1 MKKHTIADLQK
12 LKQEKNPFVA
22 LTAYDYP
29 TAKIINKLNIPLI
42 LVGDSASMVVYGY
55 KDTTPICMDELLLV
69 TRAVER
75 GINTSLIVGDMPF
88 MSYQPSVEE
97 AVKNAGRFI
106 KEGKVDAVKLEGG
119 REYVNQV
126 KAIITAGIPVIGHV
140 GLKPQSVLIESGYK
154 IQGKNSQSA
163 LNIYKDAIALQDAGV
178 FALVLEGVPSE
189 LAEIITQTLKIPTIG
204 IGAGKNCDGQIQVL
218 HDLLGFFGP
227 EVPKHAKTYLNLQDD
242 LKNSIN
248 AYISDVENNI
258 FPNKNNFITMN
269 KNELKDLKI
278 KIENL

>member
-1 MKKHTIADLQK
+1 MKKYRIADIQK
-12 LKQEKNPFVA
+12 LKQEEKSFVT

-55 KDTTPICMDELLLV
+55 KDTTPICMDEILLI
-69 TRAVER
+69 TRAVKR
-75 GINTSLIVGDMPF
+75 GIDTSLIVGDMPF
-88 MSYQPSVEE
+88 MSYQPSIEE
-97 AVKNAGRFI
+97 AIKNAGRFI
-106 KEGKVDAVKLEGG
+106 KEGQVDAVKLEGG
-119 REYVNQV
+119 REYINQV

-154 IQGKNSQSA
+154 IQGKSSDSA

-218 HDLLGFFGP
+218 HDLIGFFGP
-227 EVPKHAKTYLNLQDD
+227 EVPKHAKAYLNLQDH

-248 AYISDVENNI
+248 TYISDVENNI
-258 FPNKNNFITMN
+258 FPNENNFIKMN

>member
-1 MKKHTIADLQK
+1 MKKYNIADLQK
-12 LKQEKNPFVA
+12 LKQEKKPFVT

-55 KDTTPICMDELLLV
+55 KDTTPICMDEMLLI
-69 TRAVER
+69 TRAVKR
-75 GINTSLIVGDMPF
+75 GISTSLIVGDMPF

-119 REYVNQV
+119 REYINQV
-126 KAIITAGIPVIGHV
+126 NAIITAGIPVIGHI

-154 IQGKNSQSA
+154 IQGKTSQTA
-163 LNIYKDAIALQDAGV
+163 LNIYKDAIALQNAGV

-204 IGAGKNCDGQIQVL
+204 IGAGKKCDGQIQVL
-218 HDLLGFFGP
+218 HDLIGFFGH
-227 EVPKHAKTYLNLQDD
+227 EVPKHATTYLNLKRE
-242 LKNSIN
+242 LKKSIN

-258 FPNKNNFITMN
+258 FPGKKNFTTMN
-269 KNELKDLKI
+269 KSELKDLKI

>member
-1 MKKHTIADLQK
+1 MKKYSIADIKK
-12 LKQEKNPFVA
+12 LKKGKKPFVT

-55 KDTTPICMDELLLV
+55 KDTTPICMDEILLV
-69 TRAVER
+69 TKAVER

-97 AVKNAGRFI
+97 AIKNAGRFI
-106 KEGKVDAVKLEGG
+106 KEGQVDAVKLEGG
-119 REYVNQV
+119 REYINQV
-126 KAIITAGIPVIGHV
+126 KAIVTAGIPVMGHV

-154 IQGKNSQSA
+154 IQGKNSDSA
-163 LNIYKDAIALQDAGV
+163 LNIYKDAIALQAAGV

-218 HDLLGFFGP
+218 HDLIGFFGP
-227 EVPKHAKTYLNLQDD
+227 EIPKHAKAYLNLQVD

-258 FPNKNNFITMN
+258 FPNENNFIRMN
-269 KNELKDLKI
+269 NNELKSLKI

>member
-1 MKKHTIADLQK
+1 MKKYRIVDIQK
-12 LKQEKNPFVA
+12 LKQEEKSFVT

-55 KDTTPICMDELLLV
+55 KDTTPICMDEILLI
-69 TRAVER
+69 TRAVKR
-75 GINTSLIVGDMPF
+75 GIDTSLIVGDMPF
-88 MSYQPSVEE
+88 MSYQPSIEE
-97 AVKNAGRFI
+97 AIKNAGRFI
-106 KEGKVDAVKLEGG
+106 KEGQVDAVKLEGG
-119 REYVNQV
+119 REYIDQV
-126 KAIITAGIPVIGHV
+126 KAIITAGIPVIGHI

-154 IQGKNSQSA
+154 IQGKSADSA
-163 LNIYKDAIALQDAGV
+163 LDIYKDAIALQDAGV
-178 FALVLEGVPSE
+178 FALVLEGVPSD

-218 HDLLGFFGP
+218 HDLIGFFGP
-227 EVPKHAKTYLNLQDD
+227 EVPKHSKAYLNLQDD

-258 FPNKNNFITMN
+258 FPNENNFIRMN
-269 KNELKDLKI
+269 KNELKNLKN

>member
-1 MKKHTIADLQK
+1 MKNYTIADIQK
-12 LKQEKNPFVA
+12 LKQEEKSFVT

-55 KDTTPICMDELLLV
+55 KDTTPICMDEILLI
-69 TRAVER
+69 TRAVKR
-75 GINTSLIVGDMPF
+75 GIDASLIVGDMPF
-88 MSYQPSVEE
+88 MSYQPSIEE
-97 AVKNAGRFI
+97 AIKNAGRFI
-106 KEGKVDAVKLEGG
+106 KEGQVDAVKLEGG
-119 REYVNQV
+119 REYINQV

-154 IQGKNSQSA
+154 IQGKSSDSA

-178 FALVLEGVPSE
+178 FALVLEGVPSD

-218 HDLLGFFGP
+218 HDLIGFFGP
-227 EVPKHAKTYLNLQDD
+227 EVPKHAKAYLNLQDH

-248 AYISDVENNI
+248 TYISDVENNI
-258 FPNKNNFITMN
+258 FPNENNFIRMN
-269 KNELKDLKI
+269 NNELKSLKI

>member
-1 MKKHTIADLQK
+1 MKNYTIADIQK
-12 LKQEKNPFVA
+12 LKQEEKSFVT

-55 KDTTPICMDELLLV
+55 KDTTPICMDEILLI
-69 TRAVER
+69 TRAVKR
-75 GINTSLIVGDMPF
+75 GIDTSLIVGDMPF
-88 MSYQPSVEE
+88 MSYQPSIEE
-97 AVKNAGRFI
+97 AIKNAGRFI
-106 KEGKVDAVKLEGG
+106 KEGQVDAVKLEGG
-119 REYVNQV
+119 REYINQV

-154 IQGKNSQSA
+154 IQGKSSDSA

-178 FALVLEGVPSE
+178 FALVLEGVPSD

-218 HDLLGFFGP
+218 HDLIGFFGP
-227 EVPKHAKTYLNLQDD
+227 EVPKHAKAYLNLQDH

-248 AYISDVENNI
+248 TYISDVENNI
-258 FPNKNNFITMN
+258 FPNENNFIRMN
-269 KNELKDLKI
+269 NNELKSLKI

>member
-12 LKQEKNPFVA
+12 LKQEKKPFVA

-119 REYVNQV
+119 REYINQV

>member
-1 MKKHTIADLQK
+1 MKNYRIADIQK
-12 LKQEKNPFVA
+12 LKQEEKSFVT

-55 KDTTPICMDELLLV
+55 KDTTPICMDEILLI
-69 TRAVER
+69 TRAVKR
-75 GINTSLIVGDMPF
+75 GIDTSLIVGDMPF
-88 MSYQPSVEE
+88 MSYQPSIEE
-97 AVKNAGRFI
+97 AIKNAGRFI
-106 KEGKVDAVKLEGG
+106 KEGQVDAVKLEGG
-119 REYVNQV
+119 REYINQV

-154 IQGKNSQSA
+154 IQGKSSDSA

-218 HDLLGFFGP
+218 HDLIGFFGP
-227 EVPKHAKTYLNLQDD
+227 EVPKHAKAYLNLQDH

-248 AYISDVENNI
+248 TYISDVENNI
-258 FPNKNNFITMN
+258 FPNENNFIKMN

>member
-1 MKKHTIADLQK
+1 
-12 LKQEKNPFVA
+12 
-22 LTAYDYP
+22 
-29 TAKIINKLNIPLI
+29 
-42 LVGDSASMVVYGY
+42 
-55 KDTTPICMDELLLV
+55 
-69 TRAVER
+69 
-75 GINTSLIVGDMPF
+75 

-119 REYVNQV
+119 REYINQV

-178 FALVLEGVPSE
+178 FSLVLEGVPSE

>member
-1 MKKHTIADLQK
+1 MKKYRIADIQK
-12 LKQEKNPFVA
+12 LKQEEKSFVT

-55 KDTTPICMDELLLV
+55 KDTTPICMDEILLV
-69 TRAVER
+69 TRAVKR
-75 GINTSLIVGDMPF
+75 GIDTSLIVGDMPF
-88 MSYQPSVEE
+88 MSYQPSIEE
-97 AVKNAGRFI
+97 AIKNAGRFI
-106 KEGKVDAVKLEGG
+106 KEGQVDAVKLEGG
-119 REYVNQV
+119 REYINQV

-154 IQGKNSQSA
+154 IQGKSSDSA

-178 FALVLEGVPSE
+178 FALVLEGVPSD

-218 HDLLGFFGP
+218 HDLIGFFGP
-227 EVPKHAKTYLNLQDD
+227 EVPKHAKAYLNLQDD

-258 FPNKNNFITMN
+258 FPNEKNFIRMN

>member
-119 REYVNQV
+119 REYINQV

-163 LNIYKDAIALQDAGV
+163 LNIYKDAIALQNAGV

-258 FPNKNNFITMN
+258 FPNKNNIITMN

>member
-1 MKKHTIADLQK
+1 MKKYRIVDIQK
-12 LKQEKNPFVA
+12 LKQEEKSFVT

-29 TAKIINKLNIPLI
+29 TAKIINRLNIPLI

-55 KDTTPICMDELLLV
+55 KDTTPICMDEILLI
-69 TRAVER
+69 TRAVKR
-75 GINTSLIVGDMPF
+75 GIDTSLIVGDMPF
-88 MSYQPSVEE
+88 MSYQPSIEE
-97 AVKNAGRFI
+97 AIKNAGRFI
-106 KEGKVDAVKLEGG
+106 KEGQVDAVKLEGG
-119 REYVNQV
+119 REYINQV

-140 GLKPQSVLIESGYK
+140 GLKPQSVLIESGYN
-154 IQGKNSQSA
+154 IQGKSADSA
-163 LNIYKDAIALQDAGV
+163 LDIYKDAIALQDAGV

-218 HDLLGFFGP
+218 HDLIGFFGP
-227 EVPKHAKTYLNLQDD
+227 EVPKHSKAYLNLQDD

-258 FPNKNNFITMN
+258 FPNENNFIKMN

>member
-1 MKKHTIADLQK
+1 MKNYTIADIQK
-12 LKQEKNPFVA
+12 LKQEEKSFVT

-55 KDTTPICMDELLLV
+55 KDTTPICMDEILLI
-69 TRAVER
+69 TRAVKR
-75 GINTSLIVGDMPF
+75 GIDTSLIVGDMPF
-88 MSYQPSVEE
+88 MSYQPSIEE
-97 AVKNAGRFI
+97 AIKNAGRFI
-106 KEGKVDAVKLEGG
+106 KEGQVDAVKLEGG
-119 REYVNQV
+119 REYINQV

-154 IQGKNSQSA
+154 IQGKSSDSA

-178 FALVLEGVPSE
+178 FALVLEGVPSD

-218 HDLLGFFGP
+218 HDLIGFFGP
-227 EVPKHAKTYLNLQDD
+227 EVPKHAKAYLNLQDH

-248 AYISDVENNI
+248 TYISDVENNI
-258 FPNKNNFITMN
+258 FPNENNFIKMN

>member
-119 REYVNQV
+119 REYINQV

>member
-1 MKKHTIADLQK
+1 MKNYTIADIQK
-12 LKQEKNPFVA
+12 LKQEEKSFVT

-55 KDTTPICMDELLLV
+55 KDTTPICMDEILLI
-69 TRAVER
+69 TRAVKR
-75 GINTSLIVGDMPF
+75 GIDTSLIVGDMPF
-88 MSYQPSVEE
+88 MSYQPSIEE
-97 AVKNAGRFI
+97 AIKNAGRFI
-106 KEGKVDAVKLEGG
+106 KEGQVDAVKLEGG
-119 REYVNQV
+119 REYINQV

-154 IQGKNSQSA
+154 IQGKSSDSA

-178 FALVLEGVPSE
+178 FALVLEGVPSD

-218 HDLLGFFGP
+218 HDLIGFFGP
-227 EVPKHAKTYLNLQDD
+227 EIPKHAKAYLNLQDH

-248 AYISDVENNI
+248 TYISDVENNI
-258 FPNKNNFITMN
+258 FPNENNFIRMN
-269 KNELKDLKI
+269 NNELKSLKI

>member
-1 MKKHTIADLQK
+1 MKNYRIADIQK
-12 LKQEKNPFVA
+12 LKQEEKSFVT

-55 KDTTPICMDELLLV
+55 KDTTPICMDEILLI
-69 TRAVER
+69 TRAVKR
-75 GINTSLIVGDMPF
+75 GIDTSLIVGDMPF
-88 MSYQPSVEE
+88 MSYQPSIEE
-97 AVKNAGRFI
+97 AIKNAGRFI
-106 KEGKVDAVKLEGG
+106 KEGQVDAVKLEGG
-119 REYVNQV
+119 REYINQV

-154 IQGKNSQSA
+154 IQGKSSDSA

-178 FALVLEGVPSE
+178 FALVLEGVPSD

-218 HDLLGFFGP
+218 HDLIGFFGP
-227 EVPKHAKTYLNLQDD
+227 EVPKHAKAYLNLQDH

-248 AYISDVENNI
+248 TYISDVENNI
-258 FPNKNNFITMN
+258 FPNENNFIKMN

>member
-119 REYVNQV
+119 REYINQV

-163 LNIYKDAIALQDAGV
+163 LNIYKDAIALQNAGV

-258 FPNKNNFITMN
+258 FPNENNFITMN